1 MSKCAREIGT
11 RGEDLQIAD
20 ARSPYAL
27 VNCFGL
33 PPGLG
38 RRWPLSPPVRAHIRR
53 QRAVCT
59 GPGPRTPSLRCWES
73 R

>member
-38 RRWPLSPPVRAHIRR
+38 RRWPLPPPVRAHIRR
-53 QRAVCT
+53 QRAGVHRS
-59 GPGPRTPSLRCWES
+59 GSSHPQLALLAE
-73 R
+73 